1 MIDSVLA
8 PKMTPYVVNKML
20 TKPHI
25 VHFVHVLSVTLH
37 RKAMKSEFYYR
48 LKTMVATVN
57 RSSTPFISFAFNGFR
72 FIPFFRQAIVLP
84 ALPNSTGQTP
94 KAPIRGNGKGLS
106 GAYKRTLA
114 MRSRLLK
121 ATTGIK
127 EIDIF
132 VQKEHGRMPTVLD
145 IQRHQPRQCESGM
158 VTDYELRYL
167 RTVIYASIV
176 K

>member
-1 MIDSVLA
+1 MIDSVSV
-8 PKMTPYVVNKML
+8 PKMTPYVVNNILQKQ
-20 TKPHI
+20 HV
-25 VHFVHVLSVTLH
+25 VHFVHVLWITLR
-37 RKAMKSEFYYR
+37 RKSMKCEIYYR

-57 RSSTPFISFAFNGFR
+57 RSSTPFISFAFVGFR

-84 ALPNSTGQTP
+84 ALQNSTGQTP
-94 KAPIRGNGKGLS
+94 KTPIRGNGKGLS

-132 VQKEHGRMPTVLD
+132 VGKEHERMPTVLD
-145 IQRHQPRQCESGM
+145 IQGHPSRRCEGGM
-158 VTDYELRYL
+158 VSDYELRCL
-167 RTVIYASIV
+167 RTVIYISILR
-176 K
+176 

>member
-1 MIDSVLA
+1 MIDSVFTPKIA
-8 PKMTPYVVNKML
+8 PYIVNTALPKPYIVLFVDVLCITLQRK
-20 TKPHI
+20 TKN
-25 VHFVHVLSVTLH
+25 
-37 RKAMKSEFYYR
+37 SEINYR
-48 LKTMVATVN
+48 LKTMVATLN

-84 ALPNSTGQTP
+84 ALQNSTGQTP
-94 KAPIRGNGKGLS
+94 KTPIRGNGKGLS

-114 MRSRLLK
+114 MRRLLK
-121 ATTGIK
+121 AILRAK
-127 EIDIF
+127 DIDIF
-132 VQKEHGRMPTVLD
+132 VAKEHGRMPTILD
-145 IQRHQPRQCESGM
+145 IQGHPPRQCEGGM

>member
-1 MIDSVLA
+1 MIDSVSA
-8 PKMTPYVVNKML
+8 PKMTPYVVNKTL
-20 TKPHI
+20 IKPYI

-132 VQKEHGRMPTVLD
+132 VGKEHERMPTVLD
-145 IQRHQPRQCESGM
+145 IQGHPSRRCEGGM
-158 VTDYELRYL
+158 VNDYELRCL
-167 RTVIYASIV
+167 RTVIYVSILR
-176 K
+176 